1 LVFRMSVPS
10 DVLGDVQELRLQTI
24 TVPSTHSG
32 TGHNSTGFFKLAET
46 DELEHYIDSHATV
59 NIVGDI
65 TIEVSGPVSSTIA
78 TTAVVAL
85 YPDKYATGPTTK
97 AHVVSL
103 EGRINVQHSLLVG
116 SVLGAPK
123 KAREVGESLKV
134 KTLVDY
140 PPVVAYHVDIAG
152 GTAQSSWTITAHVPI
167 VVGGVSHHKTW

>member
-1 LVFRMSVPS
+1 MPGSV
-10 DVLGDVQELRLQTI
+10 DVIGDVQELRLQTI
-24 TVPSTHSG
+24 TVPATHSG
-32 TGHNSTGFFKLAET
+32 TGHNATGFFRLT
-46 DELEHYIDSHATV
+46 DTPELQHYIESHATV
-59 NIVGDI
+59 TIVGEI
-65 TIEVSGPVSSTIA
+65 SIEVSGPVSSTIA

-85 YPDKYATGPTTK
+85 YPDKYTTGPTTK

-152 GTAQSSWTITAHVPI
+152 GTAQSTWTLTAHVPI